1 MATNSPRSNRTHVS
15 ARSDRSSVSD
25 RTDRSTVSNKKPG
38 ITEMSSLVEKNL
50 LAKKFQSAK
59 SKVAKP
65 VTKNIQPTIS
75 TKESI
80 TGMSSLVEKN
90 LLAKKFQS
98 AKSKVAKPVTKN
110 IQPTISTEESK
121 IKEQTKKAEAKFER
135 LLEGC
140 LDDLPNL
147 PHSTVRIF
155 MSSTFSDMRAER
167 NAIVK
172 EVHPFLEEYCA
183 KYDLDFQIVD
193 MRWGVTE
200 DSQNDHT
207 VEKNCLLEVEN
218 CQNLSLGPNFIFIS
232 GDRYG
237 FRPIPVEIDKDEFDT
252 LKKIA
257 EKNSLSD
264 TELLDI
270 WYLLDENAI
279 PPLYILQPIRSQ
291 FKFFGDHSGGCDEQR
306 NKDTIGWTKTFKSLQ
321 TVLRKAATLA
331 CKAKQLSTDK
341 LHKYFYSVTE
351 IEVNKGIL
359 TAKEPNVHSSIYQRD
374 LNGLDITDDT
384 IKKYVD
390 TTMENGKMVF
400 DEEAKLLREKIRKQI
415 PSALKKSGRIH
426 QYQVKWHNGG
436 INPEKHVEQRDY
448 IRNLCDD
455 LIKDICELIDKA
467 REDQKD
473 LIRTEYYTD
482 YQEVLH
488 HQHFCKLKCE
498 TFCGRDDVLQQAKEY
513 ILTDKS
519 GKPLILYAPLGAGK
533 TSVMSKILQNLPEW
547 FKKEPHIGI
556 IRFLGTSPYSLNIYD
571 VLYGVCGQLA
581 DCANILMEPVGY
593 SNMKKIVEYMPRF
606 LRQVSAKVK
615 KPIVILLDSLDQL
628 SAKDDS
634 YLLNWLPTVLPS
646 NLRMIVST
654 LPREHKILD
663 TLQKL
668 IPDTTNFVEVPSLP
682 DKTCFQIIDKYLA
695 KRKRTVTQTQQNKLV
710 RAFRKCPGP
719 LFLKLIL
726 DEAVKWN
733 SYTPIIEVVLKDSVQ
748 GAINL
753 LFENM
758 EKKFGQVLI
767 SHALGYITV
776 AEYGISDLEWE
787 DVLSCDDEVL
797 DDIYRYHDPPVDGIV
812 QMPPVLLARIRYDLK
827 EYIVERRSFGKTTL
841 NWYHRQFTETAHERY
856 ATGSA
861 GNKLHKVLAQ
871 YFIANDGMKRDI
883 TLHRRGKTVEKA
895 DRQVTKQPLVVN
907 NQRTLIAVP
916 HHITRAGTKI
926 NPSIAKSKCFC
937 NLNFLTVRIQSL
949 PLSTLVDDM
958 TEYVDKT
965 KDKEVT
971 LLKKFFLASKTG
983 NDSGTNLS
991 INLLSHLHVKESET
1005 YLKELLQQAKDIVYA
1020 SKSPLLIPVFPYLAP
1035 SKDASSALLKI
1046 YDDVDDI
1053 IPSGSESVLMIHVK
1067 EEDDDEKG
1075 YLVYDSISNDV
1086 NQLSHDKEFKPV
1098 MPPILDHSKKRIIN
1112 LGRDSLQ
1119 IFHLKYQD
1127 TNMMTFSDICEDLG
1141 KEMYPT
1147 MTCLSTDFL
1156 YLTILF
1162 SNGDVLIMD
1171 TNSFQKVDFI
1181 TLGKQGN
1188 EVSNIITTSTENLKI
1203 IFTINTF
1210 ASENEYEQEGV
1221 VRIHVVGAT
1230 ENGKIVKT
1238 NHTFTRG
1245 LAAVGFNDNLLVG
1258 TGNRESDDTLTVVN
1272 LDEVRIS
1279 ITQKCSSNVMQLS
1292 VAQYHALA
1300 AIWLEQGYVAVYD
1313 ISNGVVVHR
1322 LDINNSI
1329 TSFGVSWIYNKIV
1342 IGDNQ
1347 GQLGMYEAQTGKHF
1361 ADFKAENNEIVKVAI
1376 LEDQVITVSK
1386 RKSAKVWVL
1395 KTLLNTDG
1403 NQSSRTD
1410 VIGEGSKQLGQKDI
1424 IGFDV
1429 DLKGHCIITS
1439 SDDNNLR
1446 IWSMDSFQLKRKIYI
1461 GITGHK
1467 VSAAVN
1473 SICIVFDNQTHTLKV
1488 FNFEDGSEKK
1498 SLRHVLSFCLGEDHK
1513 TLCIMKT
1520 DENNQFIEI
1529 IIIDLVRLKSKT
1541 IPLKQE
1547 LSYESI
1553 DLSINK
1559 SERYLILRV
1568 TILEKEY
1575 ADIRTLCLR
1584 QSGAFLPQSHKH
1596 RFYAIDKLQATGELM
1611 PCNRVLTKIPHLGE
1625 VVCPY
1630 QGNVMMITTGDK
1642 VMFWDIST
1650 GTCDQRVKK
1659 GVKLGFMYLTDHLN
1673 KSCDDTCLAIERSN
1687 DGQFIAIGYE
1697 DGYMIVWDAN
1707 TGFPVGRKEPK
1718 KMHKASVVTITIS
1731 PDSKWVASRCLNNML
1746 IFWDITTGIEV
1757 VQLKIPSD
1765 VQQMKF
1771 TADSKHLVIRI
1782 GVQTTRI
1789 LVYKL
1794 HPSQQ

>member
-1 MATNSPRSNRTHVS
+1 MATNSPRSDRTSVSARSDMSSVSARSDRSSGS
-15 ARSDRSSVSD
+15 ARSDRSSVSARSDRPSVSARSDRPSGSARSDRPPVSARSDRPSGSARSD
-25 RTDRSTVSNKKPG
+25 RTSVSNKKPG
-38 ITEMSSLVEKNL
+38 KFKTVHTKYTADNKSRRKQLYCKITE
-50 LAKKFQSAK
+50 
-59 SKVAKP
+59 
-65 VTKNIQPTIS
+65 
-75 TKESI
+75 
-80 TGMSSLVEKN
+80 
-90 LLAKKFQS
+90 
-98 AKSKVAKPVTKN
+98 
-110 IQPTISTEESK
+110 
-121 IKEQTKKAEAKFER
+121 EQTKKAEAKFER

-167 NAIVK
+167 NAIVR
-172 EVHPFLEEYCA
+172 EVNPILEEYCS

-200 DSQNDHT
+200 DSKNDHS
-207 VEKNCLLEVEN
+207 VEKICLLEVEN
-218 CQNLSLGPNFIFIS
+218 CQNLSLGPNFIFLS

-237 FRPIPVEIDKDEFDT
+237 FRPIPIEIDKDEFDT
-252 LKKIA
+252 IKKLA

-264 TELLDI
+264 TKLLDI

-291 FKFFGDHSGGCDEQR
+291 FKHFGDHSGGCDEQR
-306 NKDTIGWTKTFKSLQ
+306 AKDNTGWSETSTSLQ

-331 CKAKQLSTDK
+331 CEAKQLSEDK
-341 LHKYFYSVTE
+341 LHTYLYSVTE
-351 IEVNKGIL
+351 IEVTKGIL
-359 TAKEPNVHSSIYQRD
+359 TAKEPNLHTSIYQRD
-374 LNGLDITDDT
+374 LHGLDITDDI

-390 TTMENGKMVF
+390 TTMKDGKMVL
-400 DEEAKLLREKIRKQI
+400 DEEARCLREKIRKQI

-426 QYQVKWHNGG
+426 QYPVKWHNGG
-436 INPEKHVEQRDY
+436 IHPEKHVEQRDY
-448 IRNLCDD
+448 IKNLCAD
-455 LIKDICELIDKA
+455 LIEDICELIDKA

-498 TFCGRDDVLQQAKEY
+498 IFCGRDDVLQQAKKY
-513 ILTDKS
+513 ILKDMS
-519 GKPLILYAPLGAGK
+519 RRPLILYAPSGAGK

-547 FKKEPHIGI
+547 YEKEPHIGI

-581 DCANILMEPVGY
+581 DCAKLRMEPVGY
-593 SNMKKIVEYMPRF
+593 NNMKKIVEYMPRL
-606 LRQVSAKVK
+606 LRRVSAKVK

-634 YLLNWLPTVLPS
+634 YLLSWLPTELPL

-654 LPREHKILD
+654 LPREHGILD
-663 TLQKL
+663 TLKKL
-668 IPDTTNFVEVPSLP
+668 FPDTTNFVEVPSLP
-682 DKTCFQIIDKYLA
+682 DKTCFEIIDKYLA
-695 KRKRTVTQTQQNKLV
+695 KKDRAVTQIQKKKLV
-710 RAFRKCPGP
+710 SAFRKCPGP

-726 DEAVKWN
+726 NEAVNWN
-733 SYTPIIEVVLKDSVQ
+733 SYTPIIALTLKDSVQ

-776 AEYGISDLEWE
+776 AEYGISDLEWD

-827 EYIVERRSFGKTTL
+827 EYIVERRLFGKTTL
-841 NWYHRQFTETAHERY
+841 NWYHRQFTETAHKRY

-871 YFIANDGMKRDI
+871 YFIANDGIKRDI
-883 TLHRRGKTVEKA
+883 TLHRRGKTVKKA
-895 DRQVTKQPLVVN
+895 DRQVIKQPLVVK
-907 NQRTLIAVP
+907 NQRKLIAVP
-916 HHITRAGTKI
+916 HHITRAGDQI
-926 NPSIAKSKCFC
+926 DPSIAKSKCFC
-937 NLNFLTVRIQSL
+937 NLKFLTVRIQSL

-958 TEYVDKT
+958 TEYIDKT
-965 KDKEVT
+965 NDKEVA
-971 LLKKFFLASKTG
+971 LLRKFFLVSKTG
-983 NDSGTNLS
+983 NNSETNLS
-991 INLLSHLHVKESET
+991 INLLSHLHVKESQK
-1005 YLKELLQQAKDIVYA
+1005 YLKELLQQAKDTVYA
-1020 SKSPLLIPVFPYLAP
+1020 SKSPLLLPVFPYLAP

-1053 IPSGSESVLMIHVK
+1053 ISSGSESVLMTHAK
-1067 EEDDDEKG
+1067 EADVDQKG
-1075 YLVYDSISNDV
+1075 YLVFDSISNDV
-1086 NQLSHDKEFKPV
+1086 NQLSHDKGFKPV
-1098 MPPILDHSKKRIIN
+1098 MPPILDHSAKRIIN
-1112 LGRDSLQ
+1112 IGRDSFQ
-1119 IFHLKYQD
+1119 IFHLNNHV
-1127 TNMMTFSDICEDLG
+1127 TNMKKFSDIFEDLG

-1147 MTCLSTDFL
+1147 MSCLSTDFL
-1156 YLTILF
+1156 HLTILF

-1171 TNSFQKVDFI
+1171 TNSFQKVDFV
-1181 TLGKQGN
+1181 TLREQAID
-1188 EVSNIITTSTENLKI
+1188 VSNIITTSSDNLKI
-1203 IFTINTF
+1203 IFTIKTV

-1221 VRIHVVGAT
+1221 VRIHVVGAA
-1230 ENGKIVKT
+1230 EYGKIVKT

-1245 LAAVGFNDNLLVG
+1245 LAAVGFNENLLVG

-1279 ITQKCSSNVMQLS
+1279 ITKKWSSKVMQLS

-1313 ISNGVVVHR
+1313 ISNGEVVQELNIDNYV
-1322 LDINNSI
+1322 
-1329 TSFGVSWIYNKIV
+1329 TSFGVSWKYDLIV

-1347 GQLGMYEAQTGKHF
+1347 GQLIMYEAQTGKHF
-1361 ADFKAENNEIVKVAI
+1361 EDFKAENNEIVKVAI
-1376 LEDQVITVSK
+1376 LEDQVVTVSK

-1395 KTLLNTDG
+1395 RTLLNSDG

-1410 VIGEGSKQLGQKDI
+1410 VKGEGYEELGHQDI
-1424 IGFDV
+1424 ISFDV

-1446 IWSMDSFQLKRKIYI
+1446 IWSMDSCQLKKKIYI

-1473 SICIVFDNQTHTLKV
+1473 SICIVFDNHAQTLKV
-1488 FNFEDGSEKK
+1488 FNFEEGSEKEG
-1498 SLRHVLSFCLGEDHK
+1498 LRARPVLSFCLGDDHK
-1513 TLCIMKT
+1513 TLCILIT
-1520 DENNQFIEI
+1520 DEINQFIEV
-1529 IIIDLVRLKSKT
+1529 IDLVSLKSKT
-1541 IPLKQE
+1541 IPLKQQ
-1547 LSYESI
+1547 LTCESI

-1568 TILEKEY
+1568 TIFEKEY
-1575 ADIRTLCLR
+1575 AHIRTLCLR
-1584 QSGAFLPQSHKH
+1584 QSGGFLPQSHKH

-1611 PCNRVLTKIPHLGE
+1611 PCIRVLTKIPHLGE

-1630 QGNVMMITTGDK
+1630 QGNVMMVTTGDK
-1642 VMFWDIST
+1642 
-1650 GTCDQRVKK
+1650 
-1659 GVKLGFMYLTDHLN
+1659 
-1673 KSCDDTCLAIERSN
+1673 
-1687 DGQFIAIGYE
+1687 
-1697 DGYMIVWDAN
+1697 
-1707 TGFPVGRKEPK
+1707 
-1718 KMHKASVVTITIS
+1718 
-1731 PDSKWVASRCLNNML
+1731 
-1746 IFWDITTGIEV
+1746 
-1757 VQLKIPSD
+1757 
-1765 VQQMKF
+1765 
-1771 TADSKHLVIRI
+1771 
-1782 GVQTTRI
+1782 
-1789 LVYKL
+1789 
-1794 HPSQQ
+1794 